1 MKIILKIIKK
11 ICKIFFLLLCLMV
24 LAAAGCCAYLVYR
37 YRPLYE
43 EYQAD
48 AARAVAESDG
58 SMFIKNL
65 SSYIYDDSGN
75 FGLPSL
81 GRDSGIGTPCVYCGG
96 RPEFLGTRRL

>member
-37 YRPLYE
+37 YKPLYE

-75 FGLPSL
+75 LISKL
-81 GRDSGIGTPCVYCGG
+81 SIDSDSD
-96 RPEFLGTRRL
+96 FF